1 MNKKAKIL
9 SILAACAVTAGVVSA
24 AVLTRP
30 ATIAEANDNFTIVL
44 DESNF
49 QLTDAYASGE
59 ITVKTEYG
67 NDIVFA
73 YENAM
78 TPASGN
84 TGFAQLKKT
93 TGVIY
98 NKTPLN
104 GIVSVT
110 VNYTSGSP
118 LSQPVLAYGLEANPT
133 EGNAI
138 ATGTAADGKVGYP
151 YLALRAGLH
160 ARYVDSIEISYTC
173 IAEEPLP
180 EPYEAADVA
189 ADIGAVIGEELMK
202 DGLDYWN
209 MLYLPFDTEVEEINA
224 IASGL
229 VKVAN
234 VILSNLD
241 YLAPT
246 SDLKAAELTTGGVC
260 VYVDLVTNDWE
271 VDVELLAFHT
281 QVQQS
286 EDPEDLVDAVGVQI
300 LVYDLAITP
309 SNVTAEAVIQYV
321 TLNAFGSAVEG
332 EDYGVQNGKY
342 FTSLGLNPA
351 GFSDVPEE
359 ALPEVIDVIAGLLPG
374 FFAPY
379 SGIAVLEDGTHYQVY
394 VDPELKVAVTVYA
407 WFETDSTTGNTKL
420 YGQVIVEDLQ

>member
-84 TGFAQLKKT
+84 TGFAQLKKS

-104 GIVSVT
+104 GIVSVL
-110 VNYTSGSP
+110 VNYTSSST

-151 YLALRAGLH
+151 YLALRAGLY
-160 ARYVDSIEISYTC
+160 ARYVESIEISYTC

-189 ADIGAVIGEELMK
+189 ADIGAVLGKELVK

-209 MLYLPFDTEVEEINA
+209 VIYLPFDTEVEEVNA

-229 VKVAN
+229 VNVAN

-246 SDLKAAELTTGGVC
+246 SDLKAAQLTGGGVC

-271 VDVELLAFHT
+271 VQVELLAFHT

-286 EDPEDLVDAVGVQI
+286 EDQEDLVDAVGVQI
-300 LVYDLAITP
+300 VVYDLAVTP
-309 SNVTAEAVIQYV
+309 SNVTAEGVIQYF
-321 TLNAFGSAVEG
+321 TLGTFGSAVEG
-332 EDYGVQNGKY
+332 EDYRVSNGQY
-342 FTSLGLNPA
+342 YTTLSFNVA
-351 GFSDVPEE
+351 AFSDVPEE
-359 ALPEVIDVIAGLLPG
+359 ALPEAIDVLASYLPA
-374 FFAPY
+374 FFAPA
-379 SGIAVLEDGTHYQVY
+379 SGITVAEDGTHRQVY
-394 VDPELKVAVTVYA
+394 VDPEQKVAVYLLA
-407 WFETDSTTGNTKL
+407 WFQADPETGDTL
-420 YGQVIVEDLQ
+420 LLGQIVVMDLQ